1 MPCTMWDLK
10 AVAVHTMKLDGCA
23 VDECWPRC
31 YTQHKRAVKQLDAL
45 SVGARTKASSTLQCE
60 ESAIV
65 AWVAIFYARGLQPK
79 SLQRRKLRSS
89 SVEAGRRGREVAVDA
104 LERDSVVHH
113 HGCSLAPMSRS
124 YRPRRALWSVRTSAR
139 ELRGAYKRARVRASF
154 CARVAAVRARR
165 RGWAA

>member
-1 MPCTMWDLK
+1 MWDLK

-113 HGCSLAPMSRS
+113 HGCSWPQTESSL
-124 YRPRRALWSVRTSAR
+124 LEHTV
-139 ELRGAYKRARVRASF
+139 
-154 CARVAAVRARR
+154 RVAH
-165 RGWAA
+165 

>member
-113 HGCSLAPMSRS
+113 HGCSLAPMSC
-124 YRPRRALWSVRTSAR
+124 LGHTVRVAHCGQCEQACAR
-139 ELRGAYKRARVRASF
+139 CVHVFARVRVYM
-154 CARVAAVRARR
+154 RVR
-165 RGWAA
+165 RGRAGVS